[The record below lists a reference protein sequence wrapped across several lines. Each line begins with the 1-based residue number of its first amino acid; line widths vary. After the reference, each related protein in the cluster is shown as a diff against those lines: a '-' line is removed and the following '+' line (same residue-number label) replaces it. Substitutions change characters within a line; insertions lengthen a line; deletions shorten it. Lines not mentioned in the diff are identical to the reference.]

1 MPRGSR
7 PRSQR
12 EISSLSNEGR
22 SGARRLLRTGVTM
35 LGVSSILWMAT
46 VYAVTSGPDMP
57 SPAAQVF
64 AMTLTILLWPAATL
78 GLVALVCWLIIKI
91 VETTRPPNGW
101 QDDRSDER

>member
-1 MPRGSR
+1 
-7 PRSQR
+7 
-12 EISSLSNEGR
+12 
-22 SGARRLLRTGVTM
+22 M